1 MGSDV
6 TSLHTVV
13 IIIMFVKIYISK
25 VQSITFIFIF
35 LCVFFFSFKILPMF
49 QWTMYTAPPGRS
61 KLGLCSSGWLLDPLA
76 LVLKSITCEFSDRA
90 KLTDQIFWGRLHLN
104 VPDALF
110 IPVPKL
116 FCWKTHNLSHVYEK
130 MQKCYCPWVEQLV
143 FWLKVLIFEFYGLF
157 FLQSPALPAELQ
169 NTPRKTFL
177 PDSC

>member
-13 IIIMFVKIYISK
+13 IIILFVKTYISK
-25 VQSITFIFIF
+25 VHSITFIYLFIY
-35 LCVFFFSFKILPMF
+35 FFSFKILPMF

-76 LVLKSITCEFSDRA
+76 LVLKSITCEFSDRV
-90 KLTDQIFWGRLHLN
+90 KLTDQIYWGGGATFKR
-104 VPDALF
+104 ARR
-110 IPVPKL
+110 PVYSCSKVVL
-116 FCWKTHNLSHVYEK
+116 LENSQLESCLW
-130 MQKCYCPWVEQLV
+130 MCYCPCVEQLV
-143 FWLKVLIFEFYGLF
+143 FLLKVLIFEFYGLF